1 MFDLLPYV
9 LALVAGI
16 VVKVVDWLDDNRK
29 SKSPVKYLLA
39 IIYGALIGY
48 LISVAPFSALFL
60 AAVVA
65 QVFARKIDTAAHQL
79 GVLASAI
86 AIAFFGFPML
96 DIPLFLFFLVF
107 AFLDEADYIGRM
119 RPLMEYRP
127 FLKVAALVP
136 AIWGR
141 WDCFAAILLFDIG
154 YEVYRLLMKDKG
166 AAGPKASSNR
176 KPKRL

>member
-65 QVFARKIDTAAHQL
+65 QVLQT
-79 GVLASAI
+79 V
-86 AIAFFGFPML
+86 
-96 DIPLFLFFLVF
+96 
-107 AFLDEADYIGRM
+107 
-119 RPLMEYRP
+119 
-127 FLKVAALVP
+127 
-136 AIWGR
+136 
-141 WDCFAAILLFDIG
+141 
-154 YEVYRLLMKDKG
+154 
-166 AAGPKASSNR
+166 
-176 KPKRL
+176 